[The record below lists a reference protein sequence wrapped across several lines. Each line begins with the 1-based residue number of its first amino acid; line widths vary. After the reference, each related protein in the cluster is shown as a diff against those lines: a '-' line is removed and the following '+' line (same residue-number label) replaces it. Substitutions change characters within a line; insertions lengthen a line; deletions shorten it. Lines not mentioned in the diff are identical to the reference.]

1 MCRQR
6 YVIAGGCRFLCKKIS
21 TAVCGNNCLGYA
33 LRIALLVS
41 PSQLR
46 RDLVEHLRTD
56 PDNLMLSMSIVED
69 SDGMT
74 ERQLLAKAIQE
85 LSGDC
90 MIPADVFLHFVNSN
104 QRSVI
109 RANYVFFA
117 QVGDNYV
124 PVMSHWENKRRYP
137 TFYVGCNSE
146 NTHYSKLVIQDTVSL
161 NEHIV

>member
-1 MCRQR
+1 MRKQR
-6 YVIAGGCRFLCKKIS
+6 FVLAGGCRFPCEKLS

-41 PSQLR
+41 PAELR

-56 PDNLMLSMSIVED
+56 SDRLMLSMSIVED
-69 SDGMT
+69 SDGLT
-74 ERQLLAKAIQE
+74 EQQLLEKALDE

-90 MIPADVFLHFVNSN
+90 LIPADVFLHFVNSS

-109 RANYVFFA
+109 KANYVFFT
-117 QVGDNYV
+117 QEGDNYV
-124 PVMSHWENKRRYP
+124 PVASHWENKRRRP

-146 NTHYSKLVIQDTVSL
+146 NTHYSKLVIRDTVSL
-161 NEHIV
+161 NEHLA